1 MLVDPIG
8 VSANSPT
15 PALSFAVVSYDG
27 TGSVRKDVTN
37 GYELSFSHSSNAK
50 TGERHYM
57 QLKQNIVGVDPIT
70 GGNASLTASVS
81 LSVSIPT
88 FGWTATTKAALVQA
102 LLDTLGDSDVTIAKF
117 LAYQS

>member
-1 MLVDPIG
+1 MLIDPIG

-15 PALSFAVVSYDG
+15 PALSFAVVSYDA
-27 TGSVRKDVTN
+27 TGSTRKDVTN
-37 GYELSFSHSSNAK
+37 GYDLTFSHSSSPK

-57 QLKQNIVGVDPIT
+57 QLKQAIVGVDPIT
-70 GGNASLTASVS
+70 GGNAALSASVS

-88 FGWTATTKAALVQA
+88 FGWTASTKAALVQA
-102 LLDTLGDSDVTIAKF
+102 LIDTLLDSDVTIAKF